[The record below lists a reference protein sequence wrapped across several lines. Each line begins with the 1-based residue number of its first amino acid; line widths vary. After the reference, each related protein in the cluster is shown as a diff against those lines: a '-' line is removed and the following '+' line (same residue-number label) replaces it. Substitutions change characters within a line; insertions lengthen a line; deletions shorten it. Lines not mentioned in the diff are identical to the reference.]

1 MGYRVFHQIRGDG
14 EMKVTYRSV
23 REWICPSC
31 GSSNITSEVDIK
43 EEGGAECCRCPCE
56 VRDDEFEEEVEEC

>member
-1 MGYRVFHQIRGDG
+1 
-14 EMKVTYRSV
+14 MKVTYRSV
-23 REWICPSC
+23 REWVCPSC